1 MRNVLFLLALVI
13 CPAVSAEVIVPVRT
27 IRARE
32 IISAEDLFR
41 KPLEIA
47 GAVSDTAEIV
57 GLEARVIL
65 YSGRPIRPGDVG
77 PPAIISRNELVTLV
91 FSRGP
96 LRIIAEGRALG
107 RGAIGETMRAMNT
120 GSHMTVIGT
129 IMSNGQ
135 IEVQ

>member
-1 MRNVLFLLALVI
+1 MRSALFVLALVS

-32 IISAEDLFR
+32 IISAEDLVR
-41 KPLEIA
+41 KPADFA
-47 GAVSDTAEIV
+47 GAMSDTTEIV
-57 GLEARVIL
+57 GLEARVVL
-65 YSGRPIRPGDVG
+65 YAGRPIRPGDVG
-77 PPAIISRNELVTLV
+77 PPAIISRNDAVTLV

-96 LRIIAEGRALG
+96 LRIVAEGRALG
-107 RGAIGETMRAMNT
+107 RGAIGETVRAMNT
-120 GSHMTVIGT
+120 GSHMTVTGT